1 MAQASDDRDHDVGVD
16 ALMPIGELA
25 RRAEVPVKT
34 VRHYSD
40 IGIVPPAQR
49 TAAGYRMYGQ
59 EQRLRLETV
68 TTLRRLGFELD
79 DICAMVDGV
88 GPQAGL
94 RRQLQAV
101 QTRLGE
107 LRRVALVLQAA
118 FERDE
123 DATVHLARLRTI
135 TGVSDNE
142 RAALRTETTTQRGA
156 PARSTVESPLPD
168 LPAAPHAEQID
179 AWLEL
184 AALLSD
190 EAGPVRAADATQ
202 EVDTATPSATTD
214 LLGVLHDAMEAR
226 SAGVAPGDARAD
238 AVVNRLRAAFGADPR
253 RFVNEVAPDGDL
265 ESRRYWRLVA
275 RIRGWPEHSPQAQA
289 VDWLVAALRLR
300 CG

>member
-1 MAQASDDRDHDVGVD
+1 MGVD

-40 IGIVPPAQR
+40 IGIVTPAQR
-49 TAAGYRMYGQ
+49 TAGGYRMYGQ
-59 EQRLRLETV
+59 DQRLRLETI
-68 TTLRRLGFELD
+68 TTLRRLGFDLD

-94 RRQLQAV
+94 RRQVQAV
-101 QTRLGE
+101 QTRLRE
-107 LRRVALVLQAA
+107 LRRVALVLEAA
-118 FERDE
+118 LERDE
-123 DATVHLARLRTI
+123 PATVHLARLRTI
-135 TGVSDNE
+135 AGVADDE
-142 RAALRTETTTQRGA
+142 RAALRAEAADHPGTTA
-156 PARSTVESPLPD
+156 PCAAEAPLPD
-168 LPAAPHAEQID
+168 LPAAPQAGQVD

-184 AALLSD
+184 AALLAD
-190 EAGPVRAADATQ
+190 GEGPVRAADATQ
-202 EVDTATPSATTD
+202 EVDTTAPRPTTD

-226 SAGVAPGDARAD
+226 SAGVTPDDARAD
-238 AVVNRLRAAFGADPR
+238 AVVNRLRTAFGANPMR